1 MGAER
6 DGGSGRGHVLG
17 SERVREGRRQVDGY
31 IWERK
36 ADGYREDWTA
46 AVGECVRWP
55 PCGCG
60 LVHRSPRPGWVRV
73 PCSLEEARRPVVKDA
88 ERTLREKA
96 MAWALRQVG
105 GADAVA
111 LADRIEAAL

>member
-1 MGAER
+1 
-6 DGGSGRGHVLG
+6 
-17 SERVREGRRQVDGY
+17 
-31 IWERK
+31 
-36 ADGYREDWTA
+36 
-46 AVGECVRWP
+46 
-55 PCGCG
+55 
-60 LVHRSPRPGWVRV
+60 
-73 PCSLEEARRPVVKDA
+73 VVKDA